1 MSKFKCALIGL
12 LYFSA
17 AATDTAAGEQRFYQ
31 VIDENGRP
39 QTIMISEKATKPS
52 TEMKDSSVPVVDQ
65 QVLQPSQTSQT
76 QDVIPPAAPPIISVI
91 PLVPSVPVQNDDD
104 SYLDSE
110 VLESTNFNPEKKK
123 HFYVLEDGVG
133 TRIEEGDGQLT
144 GVAEHSPPL
153 FPQMEVAGGAILESS
168 LIELTDPVAIQ
179 KLMGAHPLCMT
190 QPDKKITGVLSK
202 GHSASAR
209 VNGKTRHFLDVGSTL
224 LVLRVEGEG
233 LRRLKLTSYSISERN
248 PSFFMPVI
256 AFTDS
261 AGCIIRAHPGGYFE
275 RRHEATKTRQH
286 RVEGGFI
293 MLSAEKY
300 LLVVLPEK
308 PHPDQV
314 EPVTLNEN
322 GVVAVEYE

>member
-1 MSKFKCALIGL
+1 MSRFNCALIGL
-12 LYFSA
+12 LFCSVA
-17 AATDTAAGEQRFYQ
+17 AADTSATEQRFYQ

-39 QTIMISEKATKPS
+39 QTIMISEKAAKPS
-52 TEMKDSSVPVVDQ
+52 TEMKDSSVPVAAEQ
-65 QVLQPSQTSQT
+65 QVLQPPQVLQP
-76 QDVIPPAAPPIISVI
+76 QDVISPSAPLTSVI
-91 PLVPSVPVQNDDD
+91 PLAPSAPVQGDYD

-133 TRIEEGDGQLT
+133 TRIQESDGQLT
-144 GVAEHSPPL
+144 EMAESSPSM
-153 FPQMEVAGGAILESS
+153 FPQKEVAGGTALESS

-179 KLMGAHPLCMT
+179 KLMGVHPLCMP
-190 QPDKKITGVLSK
+190 QPDKKVTGVLSK
-202 GHSASAR
+202 GRSASAR
-209 VNGKTRHFLDVGSTL
+209 VNGQTRNFLDVGSSL

-233 LRRLKLTSYSISERN
+233 LRKLKLTSYSISEKN
-248 PSFFMPVI
+248 PSFLMPVI
-256 AFTDS
+256 AFADS
-261 AGCIIRAHPGGYFE
+261 AGCIVRALPRGYFE

-300 LLVVLPEK
+300 LLIVLPEK
-308 PHPDQV
+308 PQPDQH